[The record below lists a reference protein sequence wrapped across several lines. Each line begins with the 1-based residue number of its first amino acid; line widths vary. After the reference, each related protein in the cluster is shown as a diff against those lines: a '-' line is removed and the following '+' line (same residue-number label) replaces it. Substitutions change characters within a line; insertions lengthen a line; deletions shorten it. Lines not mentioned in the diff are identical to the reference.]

1 MFLKELEL
9 QNFRCFT
16 QKDITFEKSITFV
29 TGDNGVGKT
38 SILEAIHYL
47 CYLKSFRSHVV
58 QDVLHTG
65 TESFFLKGSFE
76 RKHDFEEAQHS
87 LQVGYFQRKKSIKL
101 DMRPVTSFK
110 QILAYFQVITLTE
123 DDIDLIKGYPAVRRA
138 FIDQAV
144 LFSRPEAFDVYSS
157 FRQVVQHRNAL
168 LASGKRIDS
177 TEFEVWNHGLWQHS
191 IKIQEYRTHA
201 LSTVE
206 KAVNSLLE
214 QYFEG
219 IYEVSLRYDAKS
231 LDRGDDYEV
240 FVRKYSH
247 LFDQERIMK
256 RSMYGAH
263 LDDIIIQIKGKK
275 ARIYASRGQQKL
287 ISLLCKVSWAS
298 LASGDVDHPIMLID
312 DFISDFDKIRLSQLV
327 DFFMSCQNQ
336 IILTAPFCDPALKK
350 ILQKAD
356 PDIVLL

>member
-16 QKDITFEKSITFV
+16 KKTVTFEKPITFV
-29 TGDNGVGKT
+29 TGDNGIGKT
-38 SILEAIHYL
+38 TILEAIHYL

-58 QDVLHTG
+58 TDVVHTG
-65 TESFFLKGSFE
+65 ADSFFLKGSFE
-76 RKHDFEEAQHS
+76 RKHDFEQAQHS

-101 DMRPVTSFK
+101 DQRPVTSFK

-144 LFSRPEAFDVYSS
+144 LFSRPEAFDEYSK
-157 FRQVVQHRNAL
+157 FRQVVAHRNAL
-168 LASGKRIDS
+168 LVSHKKIDVA
-177 TEFEVWNHGLWQHS
+177 ELEVWNHGLWQHS
-191 IKIQEYRTHA
+191 VKIQEYRIHA
-201 LSTVE
+201 LNMVE
-206 KAVNSLLE
+206 IAVNSLLE
-214 QYFEG
+214 QYFDG
-219 IYEVSLRYDAKS
+219 IYEVSLRYEPKFVSVNDN
-231 LDRGDDYEV
+231 YET
-240 FVRKYSH
+240 FARKTSH
-247 LFDQERIMK
+247 LLDQERIMK

-263 LDDIIIQIKGKK
+263 LDDIVIQIKGKK
-275 ARIYASRGQQKL
+275 ARVYASRGQQKL

-298 LASGDVDHPIMLID
+298 LTAGDIDHPIMLID

-327 DFFMSCQNQ
+327 DFFMNCKNQ

-350 ILQKAD
+350 LLEKAD
-356 PDIVLL
+356 PDIVSL